1 MGRFPTDPLLLFSVQ
16 PQLLL
21 DLLFAP
27 ALAQV
32 AVGFPAHLFPF
43 V

>member
-1 MGRFPTDPLLLFSVQ
+1 MGRFSSDPLLLFSVP

-21 DLLFAP
+21 DRLFAP

-32 AVGFPAHLFPF
+32 AIGFPAHLFPF